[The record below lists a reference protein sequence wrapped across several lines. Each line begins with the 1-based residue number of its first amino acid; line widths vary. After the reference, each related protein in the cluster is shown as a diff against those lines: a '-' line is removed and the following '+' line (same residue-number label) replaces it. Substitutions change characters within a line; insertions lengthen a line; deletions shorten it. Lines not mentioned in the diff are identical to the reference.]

1 MTPEKEAFW
10 QGALNMCAV
19 LAVCFFAVWVLL
31 SPLRNLCPTI
41 AAPVAAPAPVETT
54 DARQERLAH
63 KLCDK
68 EVEILMESRDLADLI
83 RAATIVHQVNCGIEA
98 RL

>member
-31 SPLRNLCPTI
+31 SPLRNLCPT
-41 AAPVAAPAPVETT
+41 VAAPVETT

>member
-31 SPLRNLCPTI
+31 SPLRNLCPT
-41 AAPVAAPAPVETT
+41 VAAPAAETT

-68 EVEILMESRDLADLI
+68 EVDALLHSSDLAEI
-83 RAATIVHQVNCGIEA
+83 ERAAAIIQRVNCDIEG